1 MVWLCLMALCGLSCN
16 DDDRLPQ
23 PDRVEL
29 SFTVAVGSP
38 ATRGVLTDAE
48 KMNTLRVIVVSKA
61 TKTIEHNKLVYVGSA
76 IEAYTTEK
84 LWVKAN
90 DTKTIYLLAN
100 TEDVPGLNAESITD
114 VTALD
119 NCVMTTPLT
128 SNGYV
133 PSTAVHQV
141 EVGDSNKDL
150 TDSPLYVVHA
160 NCKLTMNFT
169 YTGDFTDKGIT
180 ISDWKLASTADKSYL
195 MPHINSP
202 EDWMDVMFR
211 DSEAGDESESDSNF
225 KQWITDYNI
234 PEGTVHHVFTA
245 PEDWKLQLTTKD
257 KDKIA
262 GPYGP
267 YYLHESKYL
276 TEEANQQYQFSF
288 KVDGVKLS
296 ATLPHLKS
304 LVRNTHVVLNVK
316 IGTNDVAFMVSV
328 VPYATIAL
336 EPEFGK
342 LLDED
347 GNYNENYIVTWPSK
361 EKPQPTENALQ

>member
-61 TKTIEHNKLVYVGSA
+61 TNTIEHNKLVYVGSA

-100 TEDVPGLNAESITD
+100 TEDVPGLNAGSITD

-119 NCVMTTPLT
+119 NFVMTTSLT

-180 ISDWKLASTADKSYL
+180 ISDWELTSTADRSYL
-195 MPHINSP
+195 MPHINNP
-202 EDWMDVMFR
+202 KNWMDIMFQ
-211 DSEAGDESESDSNF
+211 DSEAGDESEGDSNF

-234 PEGTVHHVFTA
+234 PGTATHQVLTA
-245 PEDWKLQLTTKD
+245 PQGWSLQLK
-257 KDKIA
+257 A
-262 GPYGP
+262 GQNASGP
-267 YYLHESKYL
+267 YYLHESQYL
-276 TEEANQQYQFSF
+276 DEKSKEQQYQFSF
-288 KVDGVKLS
+288 KVDGAEFA

-304 LVRNTHVVLNVK
+304 LVRNTHVVLNVTLK
-316 IGTNDVAFMVSV
+316 DHDMEIIVDLC
-328 VPYATIAL
+328 PYTQCPL
-336 EPEFGK
+336 EPIFG
-342 LLDED
+342 LDK
-347 GNYNENYIVTWPSK
+347 N
-361 EKPQPTENALQ
+361 